1 MKKPLTSFG
10 IVAFNQSAHINP
22 VLAHIF
28 AWGQASGAGIFF
40 YPALA
45 ARVPEKA
52 VVCDSEA
59 QFIEK
64 SDVIVS
70 VGGDGTFLSMLSMV
84 KFSGK
89 PVVGVNMGGLGFL
102 TDISAKGVEEALSK
116 IYSGNY
122 TIISRMLLEAKVLR
136 EGAVL
141 GTFQAFNDIFINR
154 LDNPKLTSIG
164 AWYGD
169 RFITDFHSDGIIVAT
184 PSGST
189 AYSLAAGGPIIEPNV
204 RAFLITPICP
214 HSLTER
220 PLILPCDLPLRFV
233 MRQKNAELLFSAD
246 GIENFRLQSGDEV
259 HIAIGAQQAHL
270 LQVSTRSYFDLLRVK
285 LEWGKNYKWS
295 EKQE

>member
-1 MKKPLTSFG
+1 MKKPLGSFG

-22 VLAHIF
+22 VLNRIQ
-28 AWGQASGAGIFF
+28 AWGEASGASVYFH
-40 YPALA
+40 PTMTSRA
-45 ARVPEKA
+45 PQSA
-52 VVCDSEA
+52 VVCASEED
-59 QFIEK
+59 FLEK
-64 SDVIVS
+64 SEVIVS
-70 VGGDGTFLSMLSMV
+70 VGGDGTFLSMIHMC

-102 TDISAKGVEEALSK
+102 TDIAAEAVEEALQK
-116 IYSGNY
+116 IHSGNY
-122 TIISRMLLEAKVLR
+122 SIIDRMMLEANVLR
-136 EGAVL
+136 GNDAL
-141 GTFQAFNDIFINR
+141 GSFHAFNDIFINR

-169 RFITDFHSDGIIVAT
+169 QFITDFHSDGIIVAT

-189 AYSLAAGGPIIEPNV
+189 AYSLSAGGPIIEPNV

-220 PLILPCDLPLRFV
+220 PLILPCDLPIRFD
-233 MRQKNAELLFSAD
+233 MRQKNAELLLSAD
-246 GIENFRLQSGDEV
+246 GLENIRLQSGDEV
-259 HIAIGAQQAHL
+259 VITVGRVQAHL
-270 LQVSTRSYFDLLRVK
+270 LQFSSRSYFDLLRVK